1 MARELLDHTLFAQIA
16 AQIDMIAN
24 DQALVEVLNFGP
36 REHACRV
43 LTEQI
48 IGRLERL
55 IDGVDK
61 GPKKK
66 LRALKR
72 QADAA
77 RFRLRQAH
85 EQLFAL
91 AREQLRRDSSSPSA
105 CMQLLARYEQPHHP
119 EIWSDPPHYDGL
131 DTFVDGVLQIDELPR
146 LQLQPGPEM
155 VLYQPT
161 PARIVL
167 NLSRRLQLSH
177 DDVVYDLGA
186 GLGRVAIIM
195 GLVSSAQIKGVEYE
209 PAYVEYARLR
219 AESLNLA
226 RTTFIN
232 GDARDVDYADGTVFY
247 LYTPFKGSVLQTVLE
262 RLRAESQRRRIRVC
276 TYGPGTLEVLPQEW
290 LVSSDSWEPDI
301 HRPTIYESR

>member
-1 MARELLDHTLFAQIA
+1 MARELLDQMVFVAITAQINA
-16 AQIDMIAN
+16 IAG
-24 DQALVEVLNFGP
+24 DQTLAELLNFGP
-36 REHACRV
+36 REQACRV

-48 IGRLERL
+48 IGRLERM
-55 IDGVDK
+55 IDGADK

-72 QADAA
+72 QADAT
-77 RFRLRQAH
+77 RFRLLQVH

-91 AREQLRRDSSSPSA
+91 AREQLRRDNADPAA
-105 CMQLLARYEQPHHP
+105 CMQLLARYEQHHSQ
-119 EIWSDPPHYDGL
+119 EIWNDPPHYDGL
-131 DTFVDGVLQIDELPR
+131 DTFVDGVLQIEELPR
-146 LQLQPGPEM
+146 LQRQPEPEM

-167 NLSRRLQLSH
+167 DLSRRLQLGP

-186 GLGRVAIIM
+186 GLGRVAMIM
-195 GLVSSAQIKGVEYE
+195 GLISNAQIKGVEYE
-209 PAYVEYARLR
+209 PSYVEYARLR
-219 AESLNLA
+219 AERLNLA

-247 LYTPFKGSVLQTVLE
+247 LYTPFKGSVLQTVLD

-290 LVSSDSWEPDI
+290 LASSDGWEPDI
-301 HRPTIYESR
+301 HRPTIYQSC